1 MKMNIFIVSGDT
13 PAMVSLYSELRRND
27 YQVEGIGLTIEE
39 SIQKIQQINP
49 DVIITDI
56 DLKNSRLGEE
66 LNTIANEA
74 EIPFLFVCED
84 ADDSLYHR
92 IKSTYPKSQFLVKPF
107 NKYSLWSV
115 IDSMGKTRTD
125 VFGSNFVRNGYLFL
139 KKNNIFKKINL
150 LDVSFMY
157 SEGNYSSIV
166 IDEKKYLIKFSLSKL
181 LTLDQF
187 ECFVRIHRN
196 YAVLKH
202 EILSVDFAAK
212 QLTTKYQT
220 LPFGRTYVKDI
231 RRVMNIPFA
240 KAL

>member
-1 MKMNIFIVSGDT
+1 MNIFIVSGDT
-13 PAMVSLYSELRRND
+13 SAMSSLYSELKRSD
-27 YQVEGIGLTIEE
+27 YNVEGVGLNIEE
-39 SIQKIQQINP
+39 SIQKIQQSNP

-66 LNTIANEA
+66 LNAIANEF

-84 ADDSLYHR
+84 ADESLYHR
-92 IKSTYPKSQFLVKPF
+92 IRMTYPKSQFLVKPF
-107 NKYSLWSV
+107 NKYTLWSV
-115 IDSMGKTRTD
+115 LDSMGNSRTD
-125 VFGSNFVRNGYLFL
+125 VCGSNFVRNGYLFL
-139 KKNNIFKKINL
+139 KKNNIFKKLNL
-150 LDVSFMY
+150 EEVSFMY

-166 IDEKKYLIKFSLSKL
+166 INDKKYLIKFSLSKL

-187 ECFVRIHRN
+187 DCFVRIHRN

-202 EILSVDFAAK
+202 EILSVDFATK
-212 QLTTKYQT
+212 QLTTKDQK

>member
-1 MKMNIFIVSGDT
+1 MNIFIVSGDT
-13 PAMVSLYSELRRND
+13 AAMSSLYSELKRSD
-27 YQVEGIGLTIEE
+27 YNIDGIGLNIEE
-39 SIQKIQQINP
+39 SIQKIQQSNP

-56 DLKNSRLGEE
+56 DLKNSRSGEE
-66 LNTIANEA
+66 LNTIAEEN

-84 ADDSLYHR
+84 ADESLYHR
-92 IKSTYPKSQFLVKPF
+92 IKLTYPKSQFLVKPF
-107 NKYSLWSV
+107 NKYTLWSV
-115 IDSMGKTRTD
+115 IDNMSESRTD
-125 VFGSNFVRNGYLFL
+125 VCGSNFVRNGYLFL
-139 KKNNIFKKINL
+139 KKNNVFRKLNL
-150 LDVSFMY
+150 QEVSFMY

-166 IDEKKYLIKFSLSKL
+166 INDKKYLIKFSLSKL

-187 ECFVRIHRN
+187 DCFVRIHRN

-212 QLTTKYQT
+212 QLTTKDQK

-231 RRVMNIPFA
+231 RRIMNIPFA

>member
-1 MKMNIFIVSGDT
+1 
-13 PAMVSLYSELRRND
+13 
-27 YQVEGIGLTIEE
+27 
-39 SIQKIQQINP
+39 
-49 DVIITDI
+49 
-56 DLKNSRLGEE
+56 
-66 LNTIANEA
+66 
-74 EIPFLFVCED
+74 
-84 ADDSLYHR
+84 
-92 IKSTYPKSQFLVKPF
+92 
-107 NKYSLWSV
+107 
-115 IDSMGKTRTD
+115 MGKTRTD